1 MITIRER
8 WKIVTLYSRNMRKTM
23 KYLNKEIEKEEEELL
38 VLRGENFNER
48 TGNKGGPIINIG
60 RKKVKKARKSR
71 NKVTNKN
78 EQLLI
83 NGIKERGW
91 IFNGF

>member
-1 MITIRER
+1 ME
-8 WKIVTLYSRNMRKTM
+8 
-23 KYLNKEIEKEEEELL
+23 YLNKEIEKEEEELL
-38 VLRGENFNER
+38 VLRGGNFNER
-48 TGNKGGPIINIG
+48 TGNEGGPIDIG
-60 RKKVKKARKSR
+60 RRKVKKARKFR

-91 IFNGF
+91 ILNGF

>member
-1 MITIRER
+1 
-8 WKIVTLYSRNMRKTM
+8 MRKTM

-38 VLRGENFNER
+38 VLRRENFNER
-48 TGNKGGPIINIG
+48 TGNEGGPIDIG

-71 NKVTNKN
+71 NKMTNKN